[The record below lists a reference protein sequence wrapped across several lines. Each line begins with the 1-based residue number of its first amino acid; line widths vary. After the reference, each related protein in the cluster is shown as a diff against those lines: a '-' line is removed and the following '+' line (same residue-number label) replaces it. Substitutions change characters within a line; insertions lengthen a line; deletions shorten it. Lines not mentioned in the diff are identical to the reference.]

1 MKKTNKFQTV
11 KDVIELIESIPR
23 WHVETRVHFVEG
35 DDPNHCEHIW
45 ISSIEEFKRVVPK
58 TFYNLRISSYKM
70 TNIDSRFSNSVEYLI
85 SIDTKYYGF
94 GAEELKRLFILNK
107 QILSSTENIEVQTAK
122 LDRIDTW
129 SRKLA
134 EELNISPQAVIA
146 VRDKLILL
154 QREKFTEEEN
164 NVPYTTIAD
173 RVKFDENS
181 ISENRRFIRAI
192 EKLINAKNKEI
203 KR

>member
-23 WHVETRVHFVEG
+23 WQVETKVHFVEG
-35 DDPNHCEHIW
+35 DDPNLCKHIW
-45 ISSIEEFKRVVPK
+45 TSSMEEFKRVVPK
-58 TFYNLRISSYKM
+58 IFYDLRISSYKL
-70 TNIDSRFSNSVEYLI
+70 TREDGFCKSVEYLI

-94 GAEELKRLFILNK
+94 NVEELEQMFILNR
-107 QILSSTENIEVQTAK
+107 QILSSTEDIEVQTAK

-154 QREKFTEEEN
+154 QRAEFSKEEN
-164 NVPYTTIAD
+164 SVPYTNITD
-173 RVKFDENS
+173 RVNFAKNQVLENK
-181 ISENRRFIRAI
+181 RFIRAM
-192 EKLINAKNKEI
+192 EKIINLRNKEI
-203 KR
+203 KQ

>member
-23 WHVETRVHFVEG
+23 WQVETKVHFVEG
-35 DDPNHCEHIW
+35 DDPNLCKHIW
-45 ISSIEEFKRVVPK
+45 TSSIEEFKRVVPK
-58 TFYNLRISSYKM
+58 TFYDLRISSYKL
-70 TNIDSRFSNSVEYLI
+70 TREDGFCKSVEYLI

-94 GAEELKRLFILNK
+94 NVEELEQLFILNR
-107 QILSSTENIEVQTAK
+107 QILSSTEDIEVQTAK

-134 EELNISPQAVIA
+134 EELNISPQTVIA

-154 QREKFTEEEN
+154 QRAEFTKEEN
-164 NVPYTTIAD
+164 NVPYTNITD
-173 RVKFDENS
+173 RVNFAKNQVLENK
-181 ISENRRFIRAI
+181 RFIRAM
-192 EKLINAKNKEI
+192 EKIINLRNKEI
-203 KR
+203 EQ

>member
-23 WHVETRVHFVEG
+23 WQVEIKVHFVEG
-35 DDPNHCEHIW
+35 DDPNLCKHIW
-45 ISSIEEFKRVVPK
+45 TSSIEEFKRVVPK
-58 TFYNLRISSYKM
+58 TFYDLRISSYKL
-70 TNIDSRFSNSVEYLI
+70 TREDGFCNSVEYLI

-94 GAEELKRLFILNK
+94 NVEELKQLFILNR
-107 QILSSTENIEVQTAK
+107 QILSSTEDIEVQTAK

-134 EELNISPQAVIA
+134 EELNISPQTVIA
-146 VRDKLILL
+146 VRDKFILL
-154 QREKFTEEEN
+154 QRAEFTKEEN
-164 NVPYTTIAD
+164 NVLYTTIAD
-173 RVKFDENS
+173 RVKFDEKG
-181 ISENRRFIRAI
+181 IYENRLFIRAMERI
-192 EKLINAKNKEI
+192 INTKNKEV

>member
-23 WHVETRVHFVEG
+23 WQVETKVHFVEG
-35 DDPNHCEHIW
+35 DDPNLCKHIW
-45 ISSIEEFKRVVPK
+45 TSSIEEFKRVVPK
-58 TFYNLRISSYKM
+58 TFYDLRISSYKL
-70 TNIDSRFSNSVEYLI
+70 TREDGFCKSVEYLI

-94 GAEELKRLFILNK
+94 NVEELEQLFILNR
-107 QILSSTENIEVQTAK
+107 QILSSTEDIEVQTAK

-134 EELNISPQAVIA
+134 EELNISPQTVIA

-154 QREKFTEEEN
+154 QRAEFTKEEN
-164 NVPYTTIAD
+164 SVPYTNITD
-173 RVKFDENS
+173 RVNFAKNQVLENK
-181 ISENRRFIRAI
+181 RFIRAM
-192 EKLINAKNKEI
+192 EKIINLRNKEI
-203 KR
+203 KQ